1 MDADGAW
8 MAMDGADGC
17 GWMWMDTDDG
27 AGDYQVECNE
37 KNYLLD
43 VWGATSMWL
52 SDDARGSGGGGHCH
66 CAMVAT
72 VDRGCANGRVSCGCI
87 ECDADG

>member
-1 MDADGAW
+1 MDMDGAW
-8 MAMDGADGC
+8 MAMDGVDGC
-17 GWMWMDTDDG
+17 GWMWMDADGG

-52 SDDARGSGGGGHCH
+52 SDDA
-66 CAMVAT
+66 
-72 VDRGCANGRVSCGCI
+72 
-87 ECDADG
+87 